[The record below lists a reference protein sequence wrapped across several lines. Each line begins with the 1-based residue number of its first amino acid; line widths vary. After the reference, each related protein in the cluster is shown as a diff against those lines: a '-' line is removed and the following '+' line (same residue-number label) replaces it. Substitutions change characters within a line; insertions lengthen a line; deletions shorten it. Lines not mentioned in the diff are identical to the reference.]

1 VQGDWKTLFIEFLS
15 KFFPI
20 SKVND
25 LRKEVLTFR
34 QLEEESLAKSW
45 DRFIDLTLTGPNL
58 VIPDPILLQHFYE
71 GFSKDSRESLDISS
85 GGSFLHLLASEARV
99 TIEKTTSGAASW
111 TKIHFKPL
119 RKKEFSPK

>member
-1 VQGDWKTLFIEFLS
+1 VQGDWKTLCNEFLS

-45 DRFIDLTLTGPNL
+45 DRFIDLTLIGPDL
-58 VIPDPILLQHFYE
+58 AIPDPILFNIFTKVLARILGIFLIYPLEELFFICLQVKQ
-71 GFSKDSRESLDISS
+71 G
-85 GGSFLHLLASEARV
+85 
-99 TIEKTTSGAASW
+99 
-111 TKIHFKPL
+111 
-119 RKKEFSPK
+119 

>member
-1 VQGDWKTLFIEFLS
+1 LFPFSLTKKAKHWYKVNVEHAHGEWKTLCNKFLS

-45 DRFIDLTLTGPNL
+45 DRFIDLTLIGPDL
-58 VIPDPILLQHFYE
+58 VF
-71 GFSKDSRESLDISS
+71 
-85 GGSFLHLLASEARV
+85 
-99 TIEKTTSGAASW
+99 
-111 TKIHFKPL
+111 
-119 RKKEFSPK
+119 